1 MGEPGMPFPQSLQ
14 GGPRDPCD
22 TGTCER
28 AQLPAGACALG
39 ASSSGAAPSLDSSA
53 GRAVSPLQGCRQANA
68 TGRRWGDATLCGGEG
83 WRLRELRHTTSA
95 QEAPELH
102 QLQGWVS
109 LRPWEQPTYSL
120 AESPG
125 ERPGPRPCPHP
136 PGTRPAPAAP
146 STSALATQA
155 SENSPPPGLPSPV
168 IVTLS
173 PCAPPPPIPRPM
185 VHFCHRP
192 DRAPRTTGTLPHVS
206 LTLYT
211 CP

>member
-28 AQLPAGACALG
+28 AQLRGGGCALG

-53 GRAVSPLQGCRQANA
+53 GRAVPPSKGAARLTLQAA
-68 TGRRWGDATLCGGEG
+68 GGEMLLCVG
-83 WRLRELRHTTSA
+83 ERGGGFGSSGTPLPPR
-95 QEAPELH
+95 
-102 QLQGWVS
+102 
-109 LRPWEQPTYSL
+109 RPRSSTNCKAGSPCGLGSSQPTASL
-120 AESPG
+120 SESPG

-146 STSALATQA
+146 GTSALATQA
-155 SENSPPPGLPSPV
+155 SENSPPPGRPAPI

-173 PCAPPPPIPRPM
+173 PRAPSPPPRSPDLWSTSVTLPKGPRG
-185 VHFCHRP
+185 R
-192 DRAPRTTGTLPHVS
+192 RAPSHT
-206 LTLYT
+206 
-211 CP
+211 